1 MGTFIPEEEFDGK
14 TFKVDYTS
22 LGSGGWKYH
31 GSPFFESNDLFK
43 VGSYKKEGKV
53 EIYADVFYIYVTKDE
68 DGNWGEI
75 PYNKTMNEDGQFV
88 KVSDNG
94 YPDHLV
100 WADSV
105 VVYSHGRRTPTVSV
119 TADVKLIDSTGYRYV
134 RIFYK

>member
-1 MGTFIPEEEFDGK
+1 MTAGMGTFIPEEEFDGK
-14 TFKVDYTS
+14 TFKVNYTS

-75 PYNKTMNEDGQFV
+75 PK
-88 KVSDNG
+88 NG
-94 YPDHLV
+94 YPDYLV

-105 VVYSHGRRTPTVSV
+105 VVYSHGRYTPTVSV
-119 TADVKLIDSTGYRYV
+119 TADVNLIDKTGYRYV